1 MAIRGIGIDVVP
13 VARMRLA
20 LSRTPGLAGRVFTQG
35 ELSTAATRASREASL
50 AARFA
55 AKEACRKA
63 LGTALGWRSME
74 IVSED
79 RVPKL
84 RVEGH
89 DEVRFHVSLSHTDDV
104 AVAVVVA
111 ET

>member
-1 MAIRGIGIDVVP
+1 
-13 VARMRLA
+13 
-20 LSRTPGLAGRVFTQG
+20 
-35 ELSTAATRASREASL
+35 
-50 AARFA
+50 
-55 AKEACRKA
+55 
-63 LGTALGWRSME
+63 ME